1 MTHELSVISLC
12 PAPPPWYTL
21 ITQNHCQKSET
32 NFYSFFKSQL
42 SEFCQVNETADPDLA
57 PQGLTSLRKG
67 LMEQFILS
75 VKHGT
80 GSVMG
85 WDCFSASQP
94 EWLAKNGETKN
105 STFYFKILRES
116 LVVSPCS
123 EAYARFS
130 HAADNDLKN
139 RPTPKWLENK
149 LKRAL

>member
-85 WDCFSASQP
+85 AETALVLHNLSDLPKMVKRRILLSTLKSWEKVSLLVHALKLMHASVMQRTMIWNTGLP
-94 EWLAKNGETKN
+94 L
-105 STFYFKILRES
+105 
-116 LVVSPCS
+116 
-123 EAYARFS
+123 
-130 HAADNDLKN
+130 NDLKIN
-139 RPTPKWLENK
+139 
-149 LKRAL
+149 